1 MFNKDTL
8 LVHLTALGLPYTL
21 YEHPAVF
28 TVEESQQHC
37 AHIPGVHC
45 KNLFLKDKKDKL
57 WLVTAPDE
65 RKIDLKILPEKIG
78 SPENKCARVSFGNP
92 QLLME
97 VLGVLPGSVTPLS
110 VINDTALR
118 VTPVLDAW
126 MMRQRSINF
135 HPLINTAT
143 VTMQPAD
150 LLRFMQH
157 SGHVPIQAEI

>member
-1 MFNKDTL
+1 MAAQLFNKDSL
-8 LVHLTALGLPYTL
+8 LTHLTALGLPYTL

-65 RKIDLKILPEKIG
+65 RKIDLKSLPDKIG
-78 SPENKCARVSFGNP
+78 AARISFGNP

-110 VINDTALR
+110 VINDTARR

-126 MMRQRSINF
+126 MMRQESINF

-150 LLRFMQH
+150 LLRFMQATEH
-157 SGHVPIQAEI
+157 APMQVEL